1 MATVSIELPAFET
14 EKTVDVEVRVNG
26 RRSLLSYRLEVF
38 TWGDWCRPKERRAEC
53 LKRIISS
60 YDKGWQ
66 LMQIGTPTDQIIPI
80 MFRRIGQTTMEDN

>member
-1 MATVSIELPAFET
+1 MATVSIELPAFEA
-14 EKTVDVEVRVNG
+14 EKTVEVEVRING

-38 TWGDWCRPKERRAEC
+38 NWGEWCRPKERRAEC

-66 LMQIGTPTDQIIPI
+66 LMQIGTPTEQIIPI
-80 MFRRIGQTTMEDN
+80 MFRRTGQTTLEDN